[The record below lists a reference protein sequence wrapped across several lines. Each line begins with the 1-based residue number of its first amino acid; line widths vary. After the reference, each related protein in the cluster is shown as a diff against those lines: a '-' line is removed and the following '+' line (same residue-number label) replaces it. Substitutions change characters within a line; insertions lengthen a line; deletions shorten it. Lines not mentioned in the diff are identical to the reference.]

1 MTSEMKRTRT
11 HNIATGY
18 KGRPHDG
25 PVDDA
30 SKHFIYCPV
39 CGQTFDAR
47 DLGQV
52 FHHAEPVHQPLP
64 VEQ

>member
-1 MTSEMKRTRT
+1 MRRIRTD
-11 HNIATGY
+11 NIGTGY
-18 KGRPHDG
+18 KGKPHAG
-25 PVDDA
+25 PVDDE

-52 FHHAEPVHQPLP
+52 FHHAQPEHEPLP